1 MPPAVA
7 LTLPPGSA
15 SGIGSLPGTSALEA
29 VPLPLTVLP
38 GLPYLPELPARGVGA
53 DMVGRGLGMLV
64 ELHAEITP
72 SGWRLADHPGRDAR
86 RAVSLLGEDL
96 DALEERGQGYEGML
110 KLQVAGPWTLAAN
123 VELRYGDKAL
133 VDPGACRDIAA
144 SLADGLLAHVAEV
157 RRRLPG
163 LTGVVVQLDE
173 PSLPAVLI
181 GGVRTASGF
190 GRLGAIEATVV
201 ERALQRIVELLAAQ
215 GVPTV
220 VHCCAP
226 DVPLGLL
233 HRIGVAGVA
242 LDMSLVDSPV
252 SEATRDAGGAAVDL
266 ALGELLE
273 DGVVLF
279 AGLVPSVDPPRHRQL
294 SALAG
299 TVAPVQALWRRL
311 GLPPKT
317 LATSVVPVPTCGL
330 AKASPGYARTA
341 TVRCADAA
349 HLLVE
354 LAEG

>member
-1 MPPAVA
+1 MPPALA

-15 SGIGSLPGTSALEA
+15 SGIGSLPGTAALEA

-64 ELHAEITP
+64 ELYAEVTP

-96 DALEERGQGYEGML
+96 DALEERGQGYEGAL

-133 VDPGACRDIAA
+133 ADAGACRDLAA
-144 SLADGLLAHVAEV
+144 SLADGLLGHVAEV

-163 LTGVVVQLDE
+163 LAGVVVQLDE

-190 GRLGAIEATVV
+190 GRLGAVEASVV
-201 ERALQRIVELLAAQ
+201 ETALRRVVDLLAAA

-226 DVPLGLL
+226 DVPLTLL
-233 HRIGVAGVA
+233 HRAGVAGVA
-242 LDMSLVDSPV
+242 LDMAMVDSPV
-252 SEATRDAGGAAVDL
+252 SEATRDATGAAVDT

-279 AGLVPSVDPPRHRQL
+279 AGVVPSVDPPRHREL
-294 SALAG
+294 SVLAG

-311 GLPPKT
+311 GLSPAG
-317 LATSVVPVPTCGL
+317 LASVVPVPACGL
-330 AKASPGYARTA
+330 ARATPAYARTA